1 MTVSSVVVQVLST
14 TSPLSAGVKRYQTL
28 FMGTQVYGGHGSSA
42 PGCQAASVLRPLVTP
57 GPDRTVAF
65 EKLSFPGGAPTPEAL
80 ADIAT
85 ASAIAPVPMRVRPQR
100 SRCRQAERLNLIGA
114 CNLHPGELALNLSS
128 ACGGLSQ
135 EPAVRAHAGR
145 VGTP

>member
-1 MTVSSVVVQVLST
+1 MKA
-14 TSPLSAGVKRYQTL
+14 PAAG
-28 FMGTQVYGGHGSSA
+28 
-42 PGCQAASVLRPLVTP
+42 
-57 GPDRTVAF
+57 DRTVAF

-128 ACGGLSQ
+128 ACGGFSQ
-135 EPAVRAHAGR
+135 EPACERTPVGSVLLDFREQRA
-145 VGTP
+145 